1 MLLNELA
8 QWGALIFVGILAL
21 GLTRQ
26 LGAFLVPAQQQ
37 SALEVG
43 PDVGKRFPVD
53 FLSAPQRAEL
63 VAEMERRAVDLATFL
78 VVSERCQTCTALL
91 DELAASGRQRSPIVA
106 LSRESS
112 GEHRQLLEA
121 VASLVV
127 VDAARLDALNLT
139 IGPLALVVDR
149 ELRVQAKQLV
159 FGVDQLNDMI
169 PPLQDGSPGRGVQ
182 QSVPSELAVV
192 TVEGRI
198 Q

>member
-1 MLLNELA
+1 VLLNELA
-8 QWGALIFVGILAL
+8 QWGALISVGILAL

-26 LGAFLVPAQQQ
+26 LGAFLVPAQDQ

-43 PDVGKRFPVD
+43 PDVGKRFPAG
-53 FLSAPQRAEL
+53 FLSADQRAEL
-63 VAEMERRAVDLATFL
+63 VAEMERRAVELATFL
-78 VVSERCQTCTALL
+78 VVSERCQTCRALL
-91 DELAASGRQRSPIVA
+91 DELAASGRQRIPLVA

-149 ELRVQAKQLV
+149 ELRVQTKQLV
-159 FGVDQLNDMI
+159 FSVDQLNDMT
-169 PPLQDGSPGRGVQ
+169 PQLQAASHEDAAP